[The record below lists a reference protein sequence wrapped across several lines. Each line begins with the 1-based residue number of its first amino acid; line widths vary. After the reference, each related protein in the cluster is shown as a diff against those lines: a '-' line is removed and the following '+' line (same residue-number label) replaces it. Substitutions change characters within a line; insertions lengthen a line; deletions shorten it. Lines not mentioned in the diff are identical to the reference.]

1 MNNLVNYTDIIK
13 HPILTE
19 KTYKQMNFEN
29 TYTFAVAQTANKTIV
44 KEAITKLF
52 DVKVESVNIMNTK
65 KQPKRMGKYAGFK
78 KAYKKAIVK
87 LAPGQQLGNPNDN
100 TDVKAAAPKK
110 EAAPKV
116 EAPKAAAPAKIA
128 ATKTATAAKPA
139 VAQKSTNR
147 GK

>member
-1 MNNLVNYTDIIK
+1 MNNVINYTDIIK

-19 KTYKQMNFEN
+19 KTYKQMNTEN

-44 KEAITKLF
+44 KEAVSKLF
-52 DVKVESVNIMNTK
+52 DVKVESVNILNTK

-100 TDVKAAAPKK
+100 TDVKSAAPKK
-110 EAAPKV
+110 KAEVVKTD
-116 EAPKAAAPAKIA
+116 APKAAPSNIS
-128 ATKTATAAKPA
+128 ATKTSNAAAKPVMA
-139 VAQKSTNR
+139 KSAQR

>member
-1 MNNLVNYTDIIK
+1 MINYTDIIK

-19 KTYKQMNFEN
+19 KTYAQMQTQN

-52 DVKVESVNIMNTK
+52 DVKVESVNILNTK

-87 LAPGQQLGNPNDN
+87 LAPGQQLGNPNDQEGAIK
-100 TDVKAAAPKK
+100 KASVTKT
-110 EAAPKV
+110 
-116 EAPKAAAPAKIA
+116 EAPKAAPSNIAP
-128 ATKTATAAKPA
+128 TKASTAQAKPVMA
-139 VAQKSTNR
+139 KSAQR